1 VVTVRQLPNGVLCT
15 VIERAGLDSK
25 QIGVV
30 EFAGFS
36 FYGSAAVAM
45 DFAGQACNK
54 LAPLKT
60 DETFVLIGD
69 VLRTDTYT
77 AFLHRRR
84 PIPREKPPP
93 SPGDIMVAALTG

>member
-1 VVTVRQLPNGVLCT
+1 VDSRTLGVIT
-15 VIERAGLDSK
+15 
-25 QIGVV
+25 
-30 EFAGFS
+30 FTGFS

-60 DETFVLIGD
+60 GETFVLIGD
-69 VLRTDTYT
+69 VLRIDTYT

-84 PIPREKPPP
+84 PMPREKPPP
-93 SPGDIMVAALTG
+93 SPPGDIMVAANVTI